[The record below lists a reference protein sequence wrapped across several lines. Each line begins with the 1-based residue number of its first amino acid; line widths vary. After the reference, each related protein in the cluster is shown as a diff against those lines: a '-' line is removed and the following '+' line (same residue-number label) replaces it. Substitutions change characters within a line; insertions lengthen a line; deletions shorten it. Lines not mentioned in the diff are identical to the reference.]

1 MLLKDKI
8 ILVFYA
14 DIRYIGNNDISV
26 YLKDIDNK
34 LKYIEDGSVEIVII
48 PIRETSRV
56 ECINPRLATDNE
68 NKKIEELIEKY
79 NEYIKN

>member
-8 ILVFYA
+8 ILVYYL
-14 DIRYIGNNDISV
+14 DIRYVNDNDISAF
-26 YLKDIDNK
+26 LAEFSNEIKDID
-34 LKYIEDGSVEIVII
+34 ESVYQIII
-48 PIRETSRV
+48 PVRETSRV
-56 ECINPRLATDNE
+56 ECINPRLVTDDE

>member
-8 ILVFYA
+8 IIVFYV
-14 DIRYIGNNDISV
+14 DIRYVNVIDISTF
-26 YLKDIDNK
+26 LAEFSNTIKDID
-34 LKYIEDGSVEIVII
+34 ESVYQIII
-48 PIRETSRV
+48 PVRETSRV
-56 ECINPRLATDNE
+56 ECINPRLATDDE